1 MRTLRKPSHGAGRIV
16 SVFVVV
22 LLLAG
27 AANAYTVVMR
37 GGRRVEIPSQ
47 FVVTP
52 ATLTYET
59 SPGIQITLSVAAID
73 ISATEKANNESP
85 GSLLRRVGLTPP
97 TNPPEKRSTAPASR
111 TITNRDLQPT
121 LERRRDSELAYEVRR
136 KQLGLPSVEES
147 RRQAAAESE
156 LIRMELA
163 QKRLAD
169 EQTEDYWR
177 TRAAALRTEMAAVDA
192 EIAWTR
198 ARLDEGPAATSGNWN
213 SWSGFSFGTIFG
225 GGSFGR
231 SRHGSFGN
239 FGGRGGFPISRPAR
253 PSVFVAPNRGPQ
265 LSGGVNFGGGT
276 TRGRVLVNPGF
287 RPGRSHGA
295 VGGFPVVP
303 IFPNTVIFGSTADYD
318 YSFERGALITRF
330 NELAGARAG
339 LNARWRELEEEA
351 RRAGASPG
359 WLRP

>member
-1 MRTLRKPSHGAGRIV
+1 L
-16 SVFVVV
+16 V

-37 GGRRVEIPSQ
+37 GGRLVEIPSQ
-47 FVVTP
+47 FIVTP

-73 ISATEKANNESP
+73 ITATEKANNESP
-85 GSLLRRVGLTPP
+85 GSLLRRIGLTSLKD
-97 TNPPEKRSTAPASR
+97 TAEKRSTAAASR

-121 LERRRDSELAYEVRR
+121 LERRRESELAYEVRR

-163 QKRLAD
+163 QKRQAD
-169 EQTEDYWR
+169 EETEGYWR

-198 ARLDEGPAATSGNWN
+198 ARLDEGPAAISGNW
-213 SWSGFSFGTIFG
+213 SGWSGVSFGTILG

-239 FGGRGGFPISRPAR
+239 FSGRGEVPVNRPAR
-253 PSVFVAPNRGPQ
+253 PGVFVAPNRGPQ
-265 LSGGVNFGGGT
+265 LSGGVNFGGGN

-287 RPGRSHGA
+287 RPGRSHGT
-295 VGGFPVVP
+295 GGGVPLFPV
-303 IFPNTVIFGSTADYD
+303 FPNTVIFGSTAGYD
-318 YSFERGALITRF
+318 YSFERSALITRF